1 MTTSDTIDLISG
13 ALAKAQGAMKP
24 AVKDANN
31 PAFKSKYAD
40 LAAVWDACRG
50 PLTANGIGVVQDVIL
65 IGDKIAVSTRLCH
78 SSGQW
83 IEFGPLPVPSMKQ
96 DAHGVGSATSYARRY
111 GLSAAVGITADD
123 DDGNAAVGKTSGE
136 PARETAREPVA
147 RALPHGYGNWL
158 TDMAAAADEG
168 TPQLERA
175 WKASRSEFRA
185 HLATTDPAV
194 WESMKKRAAAKGQ
207 QVTA

>member
-1 MTTSDTIDLISG
+1 VITSDTIGAIGG
-13 ALAKAQGAMKP
+13 ALAKAQNAMKP

-40 LAAVWDACRG
+40 LAAVWEACRG

-65 IGDKIAVSTRLCH
+65 LGDKIAVSTRLVH
-78 SSGQW
+78 SSGEW

-123 DDGNAAVGKTSGE
+123 DDGNAAAGKGNGQPE
-136 PARETAREPVA
+136 LVREPVA
-147 RALPHGYGNWL
+147 RALPHGYAEWL
-158 TDMAAAADEG
+158 TDMRAAADEG
-168 TPQLERA
+168 TAQLEKA
-175 WKASRSEFRA
+175 WKASRSEYRA
-185 HLATTDPAV
+185 HIQATEPAT
-194 WESMKKRAAAKGQ
+194 WNKLKAIAATKQ